1 MEFNLDES
9 DPKKP
14 KATEVVMEGTVCQI
28 LSIGKDKHEKP
39 KRDETQVV
47 FFCFFGQWC
56 AYGCGTI
63 ENLELFTWKSSSC
76 SKQLDLVLSKI
87 ECFRLELIF
96 QSTYHG

>member
-1 MEFNLDES
+1 MDES

-47 FFCFFGQWC
+47 FFCFFGQVGFPFLAC
-56 AYGCGTI
+56 EHSGVHMGVG
-63 ENLELFTWKSSSC
+63 
-76 SKQLDLVLSKI
+76 QLRI
-87 ECFRLELIF
+87 
-96 QSTYHG
+96 